1 MPLCI
6 YKTRLKKQGIKTL
19 KPLISQGFQVS
30 ASILVTQ
37 DGCGGR
43 TWTSDLR
50 VMRQS
55 QGKIG
60 VISAPICAFCRR
72 SLGGFSIVSVQPCL
86 LFSDSGSKLGQAWGF
101 DRATNEGEKIQV
113 MMALLWSTTVD
124 SRTPNGSLT
133 CGNRSMYDRVVN
145 VGILIVSD
153 LLTCP
158 YTNICFWQGIYPLT
172 KSLS

>member
-1 MPLCI
+1 M
-6 YKTRLKKQGIKTL
+6 YE
-19 KPLISQGFQVS
+19 LIAVCTINNLINAYFYWRADVTEISYIRSIWLRREDLNLRPPGYEAVS
-30 ASILVTQ
+30 STKRRHF
-37 DGCGGR
+37 G
-43 TWTSDLR
+43 SDLCHH
-50 VMRQS
+50 
-55 QGKIG
+55 
-60 VISAPICAFCRR
+60 P
-72 SLGGFSIVSVQPCL
+72 LGGFSIVSVQTCPF
-86 LFSDSGSKLGQAWGF
+86 FSDSGSKLGQAWGF

-113 MMALLWSTTVD
+113 MMALLWSATVD

-172 KSLS
+172 KSLSSQSM